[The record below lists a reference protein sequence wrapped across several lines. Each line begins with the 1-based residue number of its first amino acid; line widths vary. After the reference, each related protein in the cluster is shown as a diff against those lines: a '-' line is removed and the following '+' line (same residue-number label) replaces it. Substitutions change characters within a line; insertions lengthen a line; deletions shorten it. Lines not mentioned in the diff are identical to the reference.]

1 MAALIASISPPW
13 AAGKRPGMP
22 RTATAATWAASSNGW
37 VGPGRAKAGERQV
50 QLAIQGSTEI
60 AAPLPGQMPVGDK
73 D

>member
-1 MAALIASISPPW
+1 
-13 AAGKRPGMP
+13 MP

-37 VGPGRAKAGERQV
+37 VGPGRAKAGEWQV
-50 QLAIQGSTEI
+50 QLAIPGSTEI